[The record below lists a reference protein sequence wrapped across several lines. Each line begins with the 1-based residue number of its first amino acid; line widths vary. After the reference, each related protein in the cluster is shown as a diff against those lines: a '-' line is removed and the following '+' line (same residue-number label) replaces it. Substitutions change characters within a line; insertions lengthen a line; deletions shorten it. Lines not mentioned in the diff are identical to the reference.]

1 LVTPVSE
8 LHAKL
13 TRNAGKRIA
22 AAAGWPKTAILLA
35 REVRRIALQLRLQGL
50 CATFE
55 RRKDGQYVTLGWE
68 PGSGSP
74 PPCPAGDPQKTQNPA
89 GSSGCAD

>member
-13 TRNAGKRIA
+13 TRVAGKRLA

-35 REVRRIALQLRLQGL
+35 REVHRIALQLRLQGL
-50 CATFE
+50 CVTFE
-55 RRKDGQYVTLGWE
+55 RRKDGQYITLGWE
-68 PGSGSP
+68 PGSGSQSL
-74 PPCPAGDPQKTQNPA
+74 CPAPDPHKTQNPSG
-89 GSSGCAD
+89 GSGYAD